1 MARTAGNDQHS
12 VSARA
17 TTDNPMTAADSSDD
31 NVRIERVLDLWF
43 PKTSYDAPQI
53 DARMDLWFGEDAE
66 RDTRLRYEFVDMI
79 QEASE
84 ERLNHWA
91 AAPRGRLALIILL
104 DQFRR
109 NIYRGTKKAY
119 SHDKKALRLAVEGI
133 VEGLDRQLDPLE
145 RVFFYMPLQ
154 HAESARVQRKSVQVF
169 RRLAQSVSETLTETF
184 DTFAQFAELHCD
196 IIEQFGRFP
205 HRNKVLGRNNTP
217 EEEVYLNGDAPSF
230 GQG

>member
-1 MARTAGNDQHS
+1 
-12 VSARA
+12 
-17 TTDNPMTAADSSDD
+17 MTAADSSDD
-31 NVRIERVLDLWF
+31 DARIERVLDLWF
-43 PKTSYDAPQI
+43 PKKSYDAPQI

-91 AAPRGRLALIILL
+91 TAPRGRLALIILL

-109 NIYRGTKKAY
+109 NIYRGTKKAF

-133 VEGLDRQLDPLE
+133 VEGLDKQLNPLE

-205 HRNKVLGRNNTP
+205 HRNKVLGRDNTP
-217 EEEVYLNGDAPSF
+217 EEEVYLNGDAQSF